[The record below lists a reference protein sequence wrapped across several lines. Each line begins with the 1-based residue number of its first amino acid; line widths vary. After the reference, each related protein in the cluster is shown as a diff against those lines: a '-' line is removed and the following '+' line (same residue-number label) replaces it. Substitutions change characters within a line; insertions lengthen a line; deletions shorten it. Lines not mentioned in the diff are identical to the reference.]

1 MALQD
6 DFNAAVI
13 RSKELTKRPSNEELL
28 DLYAL
33 FKQATEGDISGDRP
47 GGFDFKAIAKYD
59 AWASRKGVTKEQAMR
74 DYIGLVTKLHQN
86 YAWSL
91 NLFYQPEILKGIH
104 HLDEE
109 ESRHAVKVLRM
120 KAGDALHIT
129 DGSGSFYHA
138 TITVADSRKCM
149 FSIVEK
155 KSVPKRKFL
164 ISLAI
169 APTKNIDRTEWF
181 VEKSV
186 EYGIEQIHF
195 MRCQNSERK
204 TVNMDRIEKIV
215 ISAMKQS
222 GQAWLPVCTPIK
234 PFPEVLVTPADQ
246 KFICHV
252 DHQNPDQ
259 LKSLAAPGKNYIVLI
274 GPEGDFRDEELKQA
288 IDHGFIKVSL
298 GHNRLRT
305 ETAALA
311 ACHTLNLINL

>member
-1 MALQD
+1 MNQ
-6 DFNAAVI
+6 
-13 RSKELTKRPSNEELL
+13 
-28 DLYAL
+28 
-33 FKQATEGDISGDRP
+33 
-47 GGFDFKAIAKYD
+47 
-59 AWASRKGVTKEQAMR
+59 
-74 DYIGLVTKLHQN
+74 
-86 YAWSL
+86 
-91 NLFYQPEILKGIH
+91 FYQPDILKGIH
-104 HLDEE
+104 HLDED

-120 KAGDALHIT
+120 KAGDTLHIT
-129 DGSGSFYHA
+129 DGSGSFYQA
-138 TITVADSRKCM
+138 TINLADPRRCL

-155 KSVPKRKFL
+155 KSVPIRKF
-164 ISLAI
+164 SVALAI

-181 VEKSV
+181 VEKAV

-195 MRCQNSERK
+195 MSCQNSERK
-204 TVNMDRIEKIV
+204 TVNMERIQKIA

-222 GQAWLPVCTPIK
+222 GQAWLPACTGIK
-234 PFPEVLVTPADQ
+234 PFQEVLTTSADQ

-259 LKSLAAPGKNYIVLI
+259 LKSLATPGKSYLVLI
-274 GPEGDFRDEELKQA
+274 GPEGDFKDEEIKQA